1 MNIILDNL
9 IKRTTKSFV
18 NNLIKNKNLN
28 ILDIGC
34 GYSANEHATVICDTL
49 DLKQHYKDRNFVKI
63 SGKELPFKDKEFDFV
78 ITSHVLEHVE
88 DPELFLKEIQR
99 VSKSGYIEVPT
110 KLEDNLVFENK
121 KAHLWHLEFDD
132 LKNKLIISKKV
143 QVFEPIL
150 TVSSVNR
157 FREFFKDSL
166 IIELIWENNIEYD
179 FINNKILNNKK
190 ISNTGLIRK
199 YISKK
204 IRSLF

>member
-49 DLKQHYKDRNFVKI
+49 DLKQHYKDRNFIKI

>member
-1 MNIILDNL
+1 M

-18 NNLIKNKNLN
+18 NNLIKDKNLN

-49 DLKQHYKDRNFVKI
+49 DLKQHYKDRNFIKI

>member
-18 NNLIKNKNLN
+18 NNLIKDKNLN

-78 ITSHVLEHVE
+78 IASHVLEHVE

>member
-1 MNIILDNL
+1 M

-49 DLKQHYKDRNFVKI
+49 DLKQHYKDRNFIKI

-150 TVSSVNR
+150 TVSSINR

-166 IIELIWENNIEYD
+166 IIELIWENNIEYE
-179 FINNKILNNKK
+179 FINNKIQNNNK

>member
-1 MNIILDNL
+1 M

-49 DLKQHYKDRNFVKI
+49 DLKRHYKDRNFIKI

-150 TVSSVNR
+150 TVSSINR

-166 IIELIWENNIEYD
+166 IIELIWENNIEYE
-179 FINNKILNNKK
+179 FINNKIQNNNK

>member
-18 NNLIKNKNLN
+18 NNLIKDKNLN

-49 DLKQHYKDRNFVKI
+49 DLKQHYKDRNFIKI

-150 TVSSVNR
+150 TVSSINR

-166 IIELIWENNIEYD
+166 IIELIWENNIEYE
-179 FINNKILNNKK
+179 FINNKIQNNNK

>member
-1 MNIILDNL
+1 M

-49 DLKQHYKDRNFVKI
+49 DLKQHYKDRNFIKI